1 MIRLFDLQNGQV
13 IPTEHCYTIA
23 YLKDIMDEY
32 PEDYLS
38 IYAFLF
44 YMTCPNED
52 LNPYFNIKEEDKE
65 SVILQDIRANF
76 TTEDPLVITAL
87 TNIKE
92 LFETPTSRAFRG
104 IKIALDEYEKN
115 YLEDDVNLKNTYL
128 IYLYA
133 DPEFLNDLED
143 GNSFSNTIEE
153 KQRELFAFEEAVEF
167 SIIPNKLKIKVCD
180 ENQEFYSKEHILN
193 QVIEFICT

>member
-1 MIRLFDLQNGQV
+1 MIRLLDLQNGQV
-13 IPTEHCYTIA
+13 IPTEHCYTIG

-32 PEDYLS
+32 PDDYIS

-52 LNPYFNIKEEDKE
+52 LNPYFNIKEDDKE
-65 SVILQDIRANF
+65 EVILNDLRANF

-104 IKIALDEYEKN
+104 IKIALDNMADVMTETKPTFGRDGSATA
-115 YLEDDVNLKNTYL
+115 LLKIAKDFDDVRQSYKGVYK
-128 IYLYA
+128 
-133 DPEFLNDLED
+133 DL
-143 GNSFSNTIEE
+143 
-153 KQRELFAFEEAVEF
+153 Q
-167 SIIPNKLKIKVCD
+167 D
-180 ENQEFYSKEHILN
+180 EQQTRTRGGGSLAYD
-193 QVIEFICT
+193 Q

>member
-13 IPTEHCYTIA
+13 IPTEHCYTIG

-32 PEDYLS
+32 PDDHIS

-52 LNPYFNIKEEDKE
+52 LNPYFNLKEDDKEE
-65 SVILQDIRANF
+65 VILNDLRANF

-92 LFETPTSRAFRG
+92 LFETPTSRAFKG
-104 IKIALDEYEKN
+104 IKIALDN
-115 YLEDDVNLKNTYL
+115 MADVMSETKPTFGRDGSATALLRIAKDFDEVRQSYKGV
-128 IYLYA
+128 YK
-133 DPEFLNDLED
+133 DL
-143 GNSFSNTIEE
+143 
-153 KQRELFAFEEAVEF
+153 Q
-167 SIIPNKLKIKVCD
+167 D
-180 ENQEFYSKEHILN
+180 EQSTRTRGGGSLAYD
-193 QVIEFICT
+193 Q